1 MIAIL
6 LAIAAALVLVL
17 LAIGKIPLHYN
28 LRNLTVRWKTTLMTS
43 MAFTLVI
50 ALLIWMLAF
59 VNGMRRLTEGT
70 GRPGN
75 VIVLAESSTDE
86 AFSNL
91 NTGDLSE
98 IENQAQVVRDGTGRP
113 VASRETYLVVN
124 QPMANPRPGRPKRR
138 FLQVRGI
145 ADPLQAA
152 AVHELRLVSGGRW
165 FSSAGVQTMPGSLG
179 ASKSD
184 AAHSPT
190 VIEAV
195 LGEGV
200 ARELASDRTPEQ
212 AAAAGNPRRLDVG
225 ETFTLG
231 NRLWIV
237 VGIME
242 SSGSTFNSEI
252 WAKQSLIGPIF
263 GKETFTTLV
272 VRTRDA
278 ATAAE
283 FKDFLNAKPGDASK
297 PGSKAIY
304 KKASVAAQVETE
316 YYANMSDTNKQFLWA
331 IGFVTVVIAIGGAF
345 GVMNTMLAAVNQR
358 IKDIGV
364 LRLLGFSRAQILIS
378 FLLESLLI
386 ALAGGLLGCLLGLF
400 ADGWTASSVVTSHQG
415 GGKFVVLK
423 LVVDAHS
430 IATGILLTL
439 AMGVVGGLAP
449 SLSAMR
455 LRALEAL
462 R

>member
-1 MIAIL
+1 
-6 LAIAAALVLVL
+6 
-17 LAIGKIPLHYN
+17 
-28 LRNLTVRWKTTLMTS
+28 MTS

-50 ALLIWMLAF
+50 GLLIWMLAF
-59 VNGMRRLTEGT
+59 VNGMRRLIEGT

-98 IENQAQVVRDGTGRP
+98 IENQAHVVRGGNGRP
-113 VASRETYLVVN
+113 LASRETYLVVN

-145 ADPLQAA
+145 ADPLLAA
-152 AVHELRLVSGGRW
+152 AVHDLRLVPGGHW
-165 FSSAGVQTMPGSLG
+165 FSAAGVRAMPASQAAPGSHG
-179 ASKSD
+179 APDSHAD
-184 AAHSPT
+184 HAPT

-200 ARELASDRTPEQ
+200 ARELAFDRTPEQ
-212 AAAAGNPRRLDVG
+212 AAAASNPRRLDLG
-225 ETFTLG
+225 EMFTLG
-231 NRLWIV
+231 NRTWIV

-252 WAKQSLIGPIF
+252 WAKQSLIAPIF

-272 VRTRDA
+272 VRTKDA
-278 ATAAE
+278 QTAAA
-283 FKDFLNAKPGDASK
+283 FKDFLNAKSGDASK
-297 PGSKAIY
+297 PGSQAIY
-304 KKASVAAQVETE
+304 KKASVAAQVETD
-316 YYANMSDTNKQFLWA
+316 YYASMSDTNKQFLFA
-331 IGFVTVVIAIGGAF
+331 IGFVTVVIAVGGAF
-345 GVMNTMLAAVNQR
+345 GVMNTMFAAVSQR

-364 LRLLGFSRAQILIS
+364 LQLLGFSRQEILVS

-386 ALAGGLLGCLLGLF
+386 AIVGGLLGCLLGLF

-423 LVVDAHS
+423 LVVDARS
-430 IATGILLTL
+430 IATAILLTL
-439 AMGVVGGLAP
+439 GMGVLGGLVP

>member
-6 LAIAAALVLVL
+6 LAIAAALLLVL
-17 LAIGKIPLHYN
+17 LAIGKVPLTYN
-28 LRNLTVRWKTTLMTS
+28 VRNLTVRWKTTLMTS

-98 IENQAQVVRDGTGRP
+98 IENQPAVVRGDNGRP
-113 VASRETYLVVN
+113 LASRETYLVVN

-145 ADPLQAA
+145 ADPLLAA
-152 AVHELRLVSGGRW
+152 AVHELRLVPGGNW
-165 FSSAGVQTMPGSLG
+165 FSAAGVRTVPGTG
-179 ASKSD
+179 AD
-184 AAHSPT
+184 RAPT

-200 ARELASDRTPEQ
+200 ARELAFDRTPEQ
-212 AAAAGNPRRLDVG
+212 AAAASNPQRLDLG
-225 ETFTLG
+225 EMFTLG
-231 NRLWIV
+231 NRMWIV
-237 VGIME
+237 VGVME

-252 WAKQSLIGPIF
+252 WAKQSLIAPIF

-272 VRTRDA
+272 LRTKDA
-278 ATAAE
+278 QTATE
-283 FKDFLNAKPGDASK
+283 FKDFLNAKSGDASQG
-297 PGSKAIY
+297 GSNAIY

-316 YYANMSDTNKQFLWA
+316 YYASLSDTNKQFLFA

-364 LRLLGFSRAQILIS
+364 LQLLGFSRQEILIS

-386 ALAGGLLGCLLGLF
+386 ALVGGLLGCLLGLF
-400 ADGWTASSVVTSHQG
+400 ADGWTASSVVTGHQG

-423 LVVDAHS
+423 LVVDAQS

-449 SLSAMR
+449 SFSAMR